1 MICANA
7 LTNFHSSSDV
17 FKESKSNFVSIL
29 LLQFVNLINIFA
41 KSTKAETVLEIMEF
55 NNIVKFGICF
65 DTTVSEV
72 LIIIIIVIII
82 IMSEYFYRIKV
93 SGYK

>member
-1 MICANA
+1 
-7 LTNFHSSSDV
+7 
-17 FKESKSNFVSIL
+17 
-29 LLQFVNLINIFA
+29 
-41 KSTKAETVLEIMEF
+41 MEF
-55 NNIVKFGICF
+55 NNIVKFDISF

-72 LIIIIIVIII
+72 LIIIIIIIIII

>member
-1 MICANA
+1 
-7 LTNFHSSSDV
+7 
-17 FKESKSNFVSIL
+17 
-29 LLQFVNLINIFA
+29 
-41 KSTKAETVLEIMEF
+41 MEF
-55 NNIVKFGICF
+55 NNIVKFDISF

-72 LIIIIIVIII
+72 LIIIIIIIII

>member
-1 MICANA
+1 
-7 LTNFHSSSDV
+7 
-17 FKESKSNFVSIL
+17 
-29 LLQFVNLINIFA
+29 
-41 KSTKAETVLEIMEF
+41 MEF